1 MLPPIVWIAA
11 AFAAGIALGRGSVLS
26 AWTWLAVSSAAAAA
40 GVWCL
45 DIRRSAVA
53 PLLAGTLAAGALWAT
68 LHADPIAAPAL
79 TGTFGTDVTLTGL
92 VVRLPQGGEVR
103 GRVVISVDHINSDG
117 RSERA
122 YGLVLVTIPGTS
134 TIRYGDRIAVSGRLV
149 RPPPA
154 GNPGEFSY
162 RDYLVTRG
170 IAATLY
176 PHGQAGVR
184 KIGRGRVNPVL
195 AAADVV
201 RRGMTSFLQTALP
214 GRRGALMTSLLLG
227 DDGAIGPQA
236 RDDFA
241 RSGLLHVLVV
251 SGAQVG
257 LVLGSVLWLGRA
269 LRIPA
274 LFASVTA
281 AAITVFFALMTGWVP
296 SVARAAIVAL
306 IGLAAPLVRRS
317 QDARAALAFAAL
329 ALLVSQPLLLFDA
342 GFQLS
347 FAATWGLVYVAPVL
361 ATRLSAL
368 PRALRALFAMTA
380 AAQIAVV
387 PLLAYHFLQISVVG
401 FVANLAV
408 VPLVAL
414 LVPAGFAVAAVG
426 AVAPAIGTPFAP
438 VLGPPADAVWW
449 AAAFCARLPLSAVPV
464 GPPPLLE
471 IAAFYAAVV
480 VIVESLQGRLRVARR
495 AMAAVVSTTA
505 ALGLWIQV
513 LAAAAPPQLVVTFLD
528 VGQGDSIVIQGPSGR
543 AVLVDGGGEVEG
555 HLTGYDI
562 GARRVV
568 PALRRLRLRGIDV
581 LLLSHPHEDHVGG
594 LVAVLQNF
602 PVGLVLDSGF
612 VHPAP
617 SYPRFLRLVEEKQV
631 PYRLARRGQLLD
643 LGGGAA
649 AVLLNPREPLVIG
662 SGSDVHANSVVA
674 RLVYGTASVLL
685 TGDIEALTEAILLSE
700 GTDLRSTVLK
710 VAHHGSATSSTPAFL
725 EAVAPR
731 VAVISVGAM
740 NPFGHPHRATL
751 DALHA
756 VGAAVYRT
764 DVHGAVTV
772 STDGTQLWV
781 RAVRDAGDR

>member
-1 MLPPIVWIAA
+1 
-11 AFAAGIALGRGSVLS
+11 
-26 AWTWLAVSSAAAAA
+26 
-40 GVWCL
+40 
-45 DIRRSAVA
+45 
-53 PLLAGTLAAGALWAT
+53 
-68 LHADPIAAPAL
+68 
-79 TGTFGTDVTLTGL
+79 
-92 VVRLPQGGEVR
+92 
-103 GRVVISVDHINSDG
+103 
-117 RSERA
+117 
-122 YGLVLVTIPGTS
+122 
-134 TIRYGDRIAVSGRLV
+134 
-149 RPPPA
+149 
-154 GNPGEFSY
+154 
-162 RDYLVTRG
+162 
-170 IAATLY
+170 
-176 PHGQAGVR
+176 
-184 KIGRGRVNPVL
+184 
-195 AAADVV
+195 
-201 RRGMTSFLQTALP
+201 
-214 GRRGALMTSLLLG
+214 
-227 DDGAIGPQA
+227 
-236 RDDFA
+236 
-241 RSGLLHVLVV
+241 
-251 SGAQVG
+251 
-257 LVLGSVLWLGRA
+257 
-269 LRIPA
+269 
-274 LFASVTA
+274 
-281 AAITVFFALMTGWVP
+281 
-296 SVARAAIVAL
+296 
-306 IGLAAPLVRRS
+306 
-317 QDARAALAFAAL
+317 
-329 ALLVSQPLLLFDA
+329 
-342 GFQLS
+342 
-347 FAATWGLVYVAPVL
+347 
-361 ATRLSAL
+361 
-368 PRALRALFAMTA
+368 
-380 AAQIAVV
+380 
-387 PLLAYHFLQISVVG
+387 
-401 FVANLAV
+401 
-408 VPLVAL
+408 
-414 LVPAGFAVAAVG
+414 
-426 AVAPAIGTPFAP
+426 
-438 VLGPPADAVWW
+438 VWW

-513 LAAAAPPQLVVTFLD
+513 LAAAAPSQLVVTFLD

-674 RLVYGTASVLL
+674 RLVYGAASVLL

-710 VAHHGSATSSTPAFL
+710 VAHHGSATSSTPVFL

-756 VGAAVYRT
+756 VGAVVYRT
-764 DVHGAVTV
+764 DIHGAVTV

-781 RAVRDAGDR
+781 RTVRDAGDR